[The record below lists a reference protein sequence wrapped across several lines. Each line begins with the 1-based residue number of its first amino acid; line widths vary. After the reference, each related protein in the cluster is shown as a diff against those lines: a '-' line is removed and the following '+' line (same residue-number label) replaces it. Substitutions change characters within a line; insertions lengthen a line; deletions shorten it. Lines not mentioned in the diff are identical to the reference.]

1 MSKTKKKKPEAE
13 PVVVEAVVEAVVEP
27 VVAPAETKSIAWP
40 VEAERELLSSGGY
53 ISGGRFYLP
62 MNRAAGTCEYTS
74 KAGRTATYCIF
85 RADTNGYNLLPIS
98 KSGKVAHSDI
108 KQNGKY
114 LNVGFRVS
122 HDRVNKVVMR

>member
-1 MSKTKKKKPEAE
+1 MSKTKKKPE
-13 PVVVEAVVEAVVEP
+13 PVVVEAVVEP
-27 VVAPAETKSIAWP
+27 VVAPVETKSIAWP

-85 RADTNGYNLLPIS
+85 RADTNGYTLLPIS
-98 KSGKVAHSDI
+98 KSGKVAHSDV

-114 LNVGFRVS
+114 LNVGFRVGS
-122 HDRVNKVVMR
+122 DRVKNVVMR

>member
-1 MSKTKKKKPEAE
+1 MSKTKKKPEAK
-13 PVVVEAVVEAVVEP
+13 PVVVEAVVEP
-27 VVAPAETKSIAWP
+27 VVAPVETKSIAWP
-40 VEAERELLSSGGY
+40 VEAEKELLSSGGY
-53 ISGGRFYLP
+53 ISEGRFYLP

>member
-1 MSKTKKKKPEAE
+1 MSKTKKKPE
-13 PVVVEAVVEAVVEP
+13 PVVVEQAVEAVVEQA
-27 VVAPAETKSIAWP
+27 VAPVETKSIAWP
-40 VEAERELLSSGGY
+40 VEAEKELLSSGGY
-53 ISGGRFYLP
+53 ISEGRFYLP

-85 RADTNGYNLLPIS
+85 RADTNGYNLLPVS